1 MKKLTKRVPLMVVVV
16 GIALATAVGGLAYWT
31 TSGSGS
37 GTAAVASSNG
47 TVTLAAT
54 VPAGIYPGGSRTV
67 SFTASNSGD
76 TNLYVGTVSATSIT
90 ADAGH
95 SGCNTADFS
104 MANVAVNEV
113 VLANASNQALGST
126 GTLQFANTTA
136 NQDACKGATLTIALS
151 ST

>member
-1 MKKLTKRVPLMVVVV
+1 MRKLTKRVPLMLVAA

-37 GTAAVASSNG
+37 GTATAASANG

-54 VPAGIYPGGSRTV
+54 VPTGIFPGGSRTV
-67 SFTASNSGD
+67 SFTASNSGA
-76 TNLYVGTVSATSIT
+76 TNLYVGTISATSIT
-90 ADAGH
+90 ADSGH

-113 VLANASNQALGST
+113 VLAGASNQALGST

-136 NQDACKGATLTIALS
+136 NQDACKGATLTINLS